1 MEKCSALH
9 IGGISILY
17 PTNPNQNSSYL
28 GGGDKIEK
36 STIDAIVKAN
46 LNTEIKVEEF
56 TKRF

>member
-28 GGGDKIEK
+28 GGGQ
-36 STIDAIVKAN
+36 N
-46 LNTEIKVEEF
+46 WKVNNRCNSKGKLEH
-56 TKRF
+56 RDQSGRIH